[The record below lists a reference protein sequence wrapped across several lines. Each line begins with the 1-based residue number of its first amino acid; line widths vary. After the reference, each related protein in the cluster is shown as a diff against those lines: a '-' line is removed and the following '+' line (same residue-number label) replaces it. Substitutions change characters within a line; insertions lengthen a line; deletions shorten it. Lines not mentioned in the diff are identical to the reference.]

1 METENA
7 NRLRAVSAENAYWT
21 QMGASRAQRQNIID
35 NALTEQLGLYN
46 QDRAMNYQL
55 ANQSETMRYKY
66 DADDLKAGYQQKLNA
81 AISAG
86 TLDTNATLD
95 DYFAANPTEYQEYIN
110 KMKDLQQ
117 DLVTRNL
124 SNYKKYNQQSIFSA
138 KKGGNISNKRSASEQ
153 I

>member
-1 METENA
+1 
-7 NRLRAVSAENAYWT
+7 
-21 QMGASRAQRQNIID
+21 
-35 NALTEQLGLYN
+35 
-46 QDRAMNYQL
+46 MNYQL